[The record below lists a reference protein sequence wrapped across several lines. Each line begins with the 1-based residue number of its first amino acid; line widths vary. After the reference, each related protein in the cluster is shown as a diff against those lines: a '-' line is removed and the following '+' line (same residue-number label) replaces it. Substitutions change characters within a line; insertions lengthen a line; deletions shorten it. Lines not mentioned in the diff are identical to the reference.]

1 MHTAHAHARQNTT
14 SHAKPSGF
22 GTQFVYT
29 SVRSLMLWQY
39 DVENAFLISAKFA
52 WTHWGKHIS
61 KADIRNYLL
70 ETLVNAG

>member
-1 MHTAHAHARQNTT
+1 M
-14 SHAKPSGF
+14 
-22 GTQFVYT
+22 YT
-29 SVRSLMLWQY
+29 SVHSLMLWQY